1 MCFFYLL
8 YIYSALSIGIDTF
21 PIFYSW
27 CNFLSEKLSQD
38 ALEKFFGCQCQ
49 KGRTNDNPK
58 VHEFLCNTQSLRV
71 IDSIKVDAITGNF
84 RGTKKKSY
92 DLEMVDLNKPLK
104 KRRRHYS
111 D

>member
-1 MCFFYLL
+1 VHSLL
-8 YIYSALSIGIDTF
+8 ELIPFLFSIPGET
-21 PIFYSW
+21 
-27 CNFLSEKLSQD
+27 CFLSEKLSQD

-58 VHEFLCNTQSLRV
+58 VYEFLCNTQSLRV
-71 IDSIKVDAITGNF
+71 IDSIKVDAITGSC

-104 KRRRHYS
+104 EKTPS
-111 D
+111 LF